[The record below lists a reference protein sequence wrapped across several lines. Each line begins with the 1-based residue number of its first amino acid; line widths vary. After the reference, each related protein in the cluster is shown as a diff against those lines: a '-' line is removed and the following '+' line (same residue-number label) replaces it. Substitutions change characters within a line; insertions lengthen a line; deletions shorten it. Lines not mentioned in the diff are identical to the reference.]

1 MLNVFQSLR
10 CCVLVLLCLNLTAC
24 AGFRAGVESI
34 AYIGS
39 ADQLPPKPGPSFQ
52 SRHNL
57 DWNDV
62 QLSVELNNKLQTR
75 DHTVMLFVVPTTIDP
90 FDKFIGAKD
99 TNKLVAY
106 VEMKSMN
113 SKLLFDPAQA
123 RFLINGQPHAPVK
136 ASEYAR
142 WTDDG
147 QVNNVTGKWG
157 YRDVP
162 AARVLQ
168 DPLHNY
174 SFRIEFD
181 LERPSPREENFQLD
195 LSKALQ
201 SPNGEPGP
209 VVKFKAVPWKQGYT

>member
-1 MLNVFQSLR
+1 MLNVIQ
-10 CCVLVLLCLNLTAC
+10 CVRSCAVVMLCLSLTAC

-39 ADQLPPKPGPSFQ
+39 PDDLPTKPGPSFQ

-106 VEMKSMN
+106 VEMRSMN
-113 SKLLFDPAQA
+113 PKLSFDPAKVS
-123 RFLINGQPHAPVK
+123 FLINGQPHAPVK
-136 ASEYAR
+136 VSEHAR
-142 WTDDG
+142 WGDDG
-147 QVNNVTGKWG
+147 RVNNLTGKWG
-157 YRDVP
+157 YREVTG
-162 AARVLQ
+162 ARSLQ

-181 LERPSPREENFQLD
+181 LDRPSPREENFQLD
-195 LSKALQ
+195 LSQALR
-201 SPNGEPGP
+201 SPGGEPGP